1 VANIVSLQYISIKK
15 MKILVSGGTGYIGSH
30 TCVDLLDKGF
40 EPVII
45 DNAYNSYFETI
56 NKIKAITGKDVKYY
70 NLDLCDK
77 KVIFKVFE
85 QEKFDGVIHFAALKA
100 VGESMEIPF
109 KYFHNNNTSLLNT
122 LEAAHLY
129 GVKAFIFSSSCTVY
143 GDVKESPVTEDT
155 PMQEAASV
163 YGRTKQM
170 GEQIINDVSHLVNY
184 KSILLRYF
192 NPAGAH
198 PSGLMG
204 ENPKNEALNLVPV
217 IMETANGKRPFLK
230 IYGTDYPTRDGSC
243 IRDYV
248 HVMDLAHAH
257 TLALQNVIEGKQT
270 KKVEVYNLG
279 IGNGVSVLEAIN
291 AFKKVTGI
299 LPNYQL
305 APRRSGDIAAI
316 YSNFEKAK
324 IQLGWQPKY
333 TIDDIMSTAWAWENN
348 KT

>member
-1 VANIVSLQYISIKK
+1 
-15 MKILVSGGTGYIGSH
+15 MKILVSGGMGYIGSH
-30 TCVDLLDKGF
+30 TCIDLLDNGL

-45 DNAYNSYFETI
+45 DNGYNSFFDTVD
-56 NKIKAITGKDVKYY
+56 KIKSITGKEVRYY

-77 KVIFKVFE
+77 ASVFE
-85 QEKFDGVIHFAALKA
+85 VFEKEKFDGVIHFAALKA

-122 LEAAHLY
+122 LEAANLF

-143 GDVKESPVTEDT
+143 GDVKESPVSEDT

-170 GEQIINDVSHLVNY
+170 GEQIINDISQLVNY

-204 ENPKNEALNLVPV
+204 ENPKNIALNLVPV
-217 IMETANGKRPFLK
+217 ITETA
-230 IYGTDYPTRDGSC
+230 YGRRDSFMVFGNDYDTRDGSC
-243 IRDYV
+243 IRDYI

-257 TLALQNVIEGKQT
+257 TLALQSVLNAKQE
-270 KKVEVYNLG
+270 KKVEIYNLG
-279 IGNGVSVLEAIN
+279 IGNGVTVLEAIN
-291 AFKKVTGI
+291 AFQKVTGI
-299 LPNYQL
+299 LPNYEV
-305 APRRSGDIAAI
+305 APKRNGDIAAI
-316 YSNFEKAK
+316 YSNYDKANRK
-324 IQLGWQPKY
+324 LGWQPKY
-333 TIDDIMSTAWAWENN
+333 NIEDIMATAWEWEKN
-348 KT
+348 KK

>member
-1 VANIVSLQYISIKK
+1 

-30 TCVDLLDKGF
+30 TCIDLLDNGF

-45 DNAYNSYFETI
+45 DNGYNSFVDTLD
-56 NKIKAITGKDVKYY
+56 KIKSITGKEVKYY
-70 NLDLCDK
+70 DLDLCDK
-77 KVIFKVFE
+77 ASVLDVFE

-122 LEAAHLY
+122 LEAANLY

-155 PMQEAASV
+155 PMQEAASI

-170 GEQIINDVSHLVNY
+170 GEQIINDVSNHVNY

-198 PSGLMG
+198 SSGLMG
-204 ENPKNEALNLVPV
+204 ENPKNIALNLVPV
-217 IMETANGKRPFLK
+217 ITETA
-230 IYGTDYPTRDGSC
+230 YGRRDSFKVFGDDYDTRDGSC
-243 IRDYV
+243 IRDYI

-257 TLALQNVIEGKQT
+257 TLALLNVLSDKQE

-279 IGNGVSVLEAIN
+279 IGNGVTVLEAIN
-291 AFKKVTGI
+291 AFQKISGI
-299 LPNYQL
+299 LPNYEL
-305 APRRSGDIAAI
+305 APRRNGDIAAI
-316 YSNFEKAK
+316 YSNYDKAK
-324 IQLGWQPKY
+324 KQLGWQPKY
-333 TIDDIMSTAWAWENN
+333 NIDDIMATAWAWEKN
-348 KT
+348 KK

>member
-1 VANIVSLQYISIKK
+1 
-15 MKILVSGGTGYIGSH
+15 MKILVSGGAGYIGSH
-30 TCVDLLDKGF
+30 TCVDLLDNGF

-45 DNAYNSYFETI
+45 DNGYNSFFETV
-56 NKIKAITGKDVKYY
+56 NKIRAITGKDVKYY
-70 NLDLCDK
+70 NLDLCNK
-77 KVIFKVFE
+77 ALVFE
-85 QEKFDGVIHFAALKA
+85 VFKQEKFDGVIHFAALKA

-122 LEAAHLY
+122 LEASNLY

-170 GEQIINDVSHLVNY
+170 GEQIINDISHHVNY

-204 ENPKNEALNLVPV
+204 ENPKNIALNLVPV
-217 IMETANGKRPFLK
+217 ITETA
-230 IYGTDYPTRDGSC
+230 YGRRESFKVFGNDYDTRDGSC
-243 IRDYV
+243 IRDYI

-257 TLALQNVIEGKQT
+257 TLALQSVLGHKQE
-270 KKVEVYNLG
+270 KNVEVYNLG
-279 IGNGVSVLEAIN
+279 IGNGVTVLEAIN
-291 AFKKVTGI
+291 AFQKVTGI
-299 LPNYQL
+299 LPNYEL
-305 APRRSGDIAAI
+305 APRRNGDIAAI
-316 YSNFEKAK
+316 YSNYDKANK
-324 IQLGWQPKY
+324 QLGWQPKY
-333 TIDDIMSTAWAWENN
+333 NIEDIMATAWEWE
-348 KT
+348 KTKK